1 MQARTRKDQMPFALL
16 FRLPSSVFRSIC
28 QPSIPLSLHL
38 NDHISFVRLRNLLTS
53 RLRKSRYLS
62 KSLNLGFQ
70 SIVDSSAVAS
80 DSFDPVG
87 SSRGR

>member
-1 MQARTRKDQMPFALL
+1 MPFALL

-62 KSLNLGFQ
+62 KSLILAVVQ
-70 SIVDSSAVAS
+70 LWILALWLQIVLTPLKEEESRN
-80 DSFDPVG
+80 PVQ
-87 SSRGR
+87 